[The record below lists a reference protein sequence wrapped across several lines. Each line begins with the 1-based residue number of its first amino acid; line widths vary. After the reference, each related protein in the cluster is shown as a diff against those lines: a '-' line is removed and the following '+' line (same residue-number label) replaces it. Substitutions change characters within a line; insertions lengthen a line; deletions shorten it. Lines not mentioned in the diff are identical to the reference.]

1 MKFKGGVDCPAI
13 IAPLFFFGLN
23 MNNKK
28 DNNSYVERIARIDER
43 TLQIEKT
50 LQKLSEDL
58 KDDYVKKDEFAPIK
72 AIVYGMVSMILA
84 GVFAAILA
92 LILGNAK

>member
-13 IAPLFFFGLN
+13 IAPLFLGLN

-28 DNNSYVERIARIDER
+28 DNHSYVERIARIDER